1 MSVRKEDRSTKE
13 SDGQRKLRAEIGITT
28 GDCRCPLEKID
39 SSSLISHKILND
51 TCHILVSEEPG
62 ESCPKQVET
71 QLSSHCLCTAFIDHN
86 CVPIPETA
94 HDDYVVISTYLSDR
108 SVLKSVISDL
118 REIAD
123 DVSLKRLSTPGD
135 SATSDLR
142 SVDLSLLT
150 RCEQHTLTV
159 AIESGYY
166 CSPRKISFDELSSE
180 LEVSKS
186 TLSQRLSAAESK
198 LLLDLL
204 EH

>member
-1 MSVRKEDRSTKE
+1 MSVKERDRSTE
-13 SDGQRKLRAEIGITT
+13 NDDGQRKLRAEIGISI
-28 GDCRCPLEKID
+28 DNHCCPLEKMGE
-39 SSSLISHKILND
+39 SSVISHKIMGD
-51 TCHILVSEEPG
+51 RCHIIASGERD
-62 ESCPKQVET
+62 ESCPTQVAT
-71 QLSSHCLCTAFIDHN
+71 QLSSQCLCSAFMSHQ
-86 CVPIPETA
+86 CVPILEAA
-94 HDDYVVISTYLSDR
+94 HDDRIVISTYLSDR
-108 SVLKSVISDL
+108 DVLKEIIGDL

-123 DVSLKRLSTPGD
+123 DVSLKRLSTPD
-135 SATSDLR
+135 DNDTTDLR

-150 RCEQHTLTV
+150 DCEQHTLTV

-166 CSPRKISFDELSSE
+166 CSPRQTSFDELAAE